1 MGKDDFIKEV
11 HAASGH
17 RFAQEVFADMVRAM
31 ALAVEGQVVFE
42 ERKAEV
48 EAEYAALMGKYSE
61 DERQHFYRAFA
72 IVIET
77 LSEKHEEFLGQ
88 CLEQLGAN
96 NKHNGQFLTPG
107 SVASL
112 MARINMH
119 EHEEHRPGEIIRI
132 NDPACGAS
140 VLLIA
145 QAEALIDAGVPQGDI
160 LAVAGDIDGR
170 ACDMSY
176 VQMSFLGYAAVV
188 QHMNAL
194 TGERYSPDRYTPGYF
209 LHCMPMRILRS
220 QKGETNGETGGASH
234 RSRNG
239 ERKARRRA

>member
-42 ERKAEV
+42 KRKAEV

-96 NKHNGQFLTPG
+96 NKRNGQFLTPG
-107 SVASL
+107 HVARL
-112 MARINMH
+112 VARINMH
-119 EHEEHRPGEIIRI
+119 EHEGHKSGEIIKI

-176 VQMSFLGYAAVV
+176 VQMSILGYAAVV

-209 LHCMPMRILRS
+209 LHGMPMRI
-220 QKGETNGETGGASH
+220 
-234 RSRNG
+234 
-239 ERKARRRA
+239 RRWSI